1 MQLSLT
7 KEKFIHTTDSYN
19 MIPVYYTSLP
29 DLDTPVSVYLKTHG
43 FERPYSFL
51 LESVA
56 GGENRARYSI
66 IGLDYHCVISGKK
79 GKYYRKDKNKD
90 AYLLNSKKPVEA
102 VKEGVQSFK
111 LYEDENLSG
120 FYSGAVG
127 FFSYEIIEYY
137 EKVNLRKRND
147 DVNMDDIIF
156 VVPSHMI
163 LFDHVL
169 GQILIIENIYVQEK
183 VNKNILYE
191 NALKNIKKTILMIK
205 STAGIEKFDLNHRL
219 NNEDSLPFSE
229 WMSNTDDQEFFS
241 MVNKAKD
248 YIREGDIFQV
258 VLSKRF
264 SIPFH
269 HDPFYLYRF
278 LRSTNPSPYMYFLNY
293 MDHVVIGSSP
303 EILVK
308 VRDRKVTVRPIAGTI
323 HRGKNAEEDEFLA
336 QTLLKDE
343 KEKAEHLM
351 LVDLGRNDVGRIA
364 NYSSVEVSDF
374 MTIEKYSHVMHIV
387 SNVHGVLR
395 DDLDSFDA
403 LLTSFPAGTVSGAP
417 KIRAMQIINE
427 LEKEPRGIYSGGVG
441 YFHFNGDMDMA
452 IILRTMFLKDAYLY
466 IQAGAGIVYDS
477 IPEKENQEIEKKAK
491 ALFTSYQKFLEREK
505 YDIYSR

>member
-1 MQLSLT
+1 MELSLT
-7 KEKFIHTTDSYN
+7 KNEFRHKCAESN
-19 MIPVYYTSLP
+19 MVPVFYTALP

-56 GGENRARYSI
+56 GGENRARFSI

-79 GKYYRKDKNKD
+79 GKYLRTDKNGNHVD
-90 AYLLNSKKPVEA
+90 LQSKKPVEA
-102 VKEGVQSFK
+102 VKEGIRDFK
-111 LYEDENLSG
+111 LFEDERLSG

-137 EKVNLRKRND
+137 EKIKLTDREDRI
-147 DVNMDDIIF
+147 NMDDIIF

-169 GQILIIENIYVQEK
+169 GEILIIENIHIKKDSDLEELYESAK
-183 VNKNILYE
+183 KNIR
-191 NALKNIKKTILMIK
+191 KTILMIK
-205 STAGIEKFDLNHRL
+205 STAGIEKFELEHKI
-219 NNEDSLPFSE
+219 NNEDAPAHEKWS
-229 WMSNTDDQEFFS
+229 SNTSDEEYFS
-241 MVNKAKD
+241 MVDKAKK
-248 YIREGDIFQV
+248 YIKDGDIFQV

-278 LRSTNPSPYMYFLNY
+278 LRSTNPSPYMFFLNY
-293 MDHVVIGSSP
+293 GDHVVIGSSP

-308 VRDRKVTVRPIAGTI
+308 VRDRNVTVRPIAGTI
-323 HRGKNAEEDEFLA
+323 HRGKNAEEDKELSRI
-336 QTLLKDE
+336 LLNDE

-364 NYSSVEVSDF
+364 EYQSVAVSDF

-387 SNVHGVLR
+387 SNVTGTLR
-395 DDLDSFDA
+395 SELDSFDA

-452 IILRTMFLKDAYLY
+452 IILRTMFLKDQSLN

-477 IPEKENQEIEKKAK
+477 IPEKENQEIEKKAR
-491 ALFTSYQKFLEREK
+491 ALFTAYRKFLEREK